1 MAVKIKNFFKSL
13 SVKQIVFSLI
23 AVLSFILY
31 LILTLWSDYKVGQL
45 IDQQAAAR
53 WDEEGGSAQV
63 SCFFAEYVEVD
74 DYMIMSFEKQLEQS
88 LNEVLSAEDK
98 KRENGERLF
107 IDAYSSMGTIEIT
120 SEKGKLEAAAIGVG
134 GDFFLFHPIPLV
146 SGSYFSGSDLMK
158 DGVVLDE
165 DAAWQLFGSSDIAGM
180 TVWIGNVPHHVTGV
194 VKRQEGR
201 FAEQAGLDK
210 TVVYVSN
217 ETLAEYGT
225 CGGISTYEVTAP
237 NPVKGFVYKCVKEK
251 LGVKETDMVVVE
263 NSSRYLKEALIP
275 VILDY
280 GTRSMQ
286 IRAVRF
292 PYWENI
298 ARGWEDV
305 KAMVLLFQFVFLMIP
320 IIVIVVFA
328 IGKWRHKKWTI
339 KDAGHFLVDVK
350 DRMALKMKG
359 EKDRWQDF

>member
-1 MAVKIKNFFKSL
+1 MAVKIKAFFQSL
-13 SVKQIVFSLI
+13 SVKQIVFSLAAI
-23 AVLSFILY
+23 LSFALY
-31 LILTLWSDYKVGQL
+31 LAITIWADHKVADL

-63 SCFFAEYVEVD
+63 SCFFAEHVEVD

-88 LNEVLSAEDK
+88 LNEVLPAEDK

-120 SEKGKLEAAAIGVG
+120 SEKGKLEASAVGVG
-134 GDFFLFHPIPLV
+134 GDFFLFHPVQLV
-146 SGSYFSGSDLMK
+146 SGGYFSGSDLMK
-158 DGVVLDE
+158 DAIVVDE

-180 TVWIGNVPHHVTGV
+180 TVWIGSVPHHVAGV
-194 VKRQEGR
+194 VRRQEGR
-201 FAEQAGLDK
+201 FAKRAGLDK
-210 TVVYVSN
+210 TIVYVSN

-225 CGGISTYEVTAP
+225 SSGIGVYEVTAP
-237 NPVKGFVYKCVKEK
+237 NPVKGFVYNCVKEK
-251 LGVKETDMVVVE
+251 LGVEENDMVVVE

-286 IRAVRF
+286 ISAVRF

-305 KAMVLLFQFVFLMIP
+305 MAMVLLLRFIFLMIP
-320 IIVIVVFA
+320 IIIIAVFVIH
-328 IGKWRHKKWTI
+328 KWRHRKWTL
-339 KDAGHFLVDVK
+339 KDAGHFLINVK
-350 DRMALKMKG
+350 DQMALKMKG